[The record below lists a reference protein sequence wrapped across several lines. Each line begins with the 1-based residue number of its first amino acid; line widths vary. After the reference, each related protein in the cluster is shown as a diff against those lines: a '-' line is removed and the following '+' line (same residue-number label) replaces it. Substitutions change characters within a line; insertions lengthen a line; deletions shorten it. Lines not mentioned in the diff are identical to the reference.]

1 LITLAYC
8 GDFANNQSYLAIF
21 SKGRGVAGM
30 NSLKIKFLGL
40 TGIILVAA
48 IIGTTWYNLN
58 TQRSILQKMTTD
70 HAHMVAETVSNSVM
84 VDMANGRNE
93 QVGIALHKIGQEQAI
108 ASLRIFDETGRVV
121 ISHDPAE
128 IGDLVATV
136 DLLAFRTGNYN
147 YTDTIN
153 GHEAFSTILPLE
165 NRPAC
170 HSCHGREKAILG
182 VLNLK
187 LSMTDMEQ
195 LQMKSRNATMVAS
208 GAMLLLLVLSIT
220 AFLLIYVDAPIRKL
234 VTAME
239 HAENGDFAQA
249 RTVVTS
255 SDEMTLLSAKFNFM
269 VQRLRELME
278 TTVRHERELAITQEK
293 LAHTEEVQSL
303 NSTLEERL
311 KEIEYLNI
319 NLEERIEEI
328 EEANFKI
335 ADLASDLEGKNLR
348 LTMTVD
354 RLQSLYQV
362 GLAINSTISTPELLG
377 ILCQR
382 ATETL
387 KGQVGYILMLNETTG
402 TLRIG
407 ASTGTPTEFDHQAEI
422 PLKPGGVTYWV
433 IANNQPILIEN
444 VDKDDKFNKMSRLGF
459 PRESVISAPI
469 TDKDK
474 VIGTIT
480 ISNPVDGSRYGKE
493 DLELL
498 VTIAAQASV
507 ALRNARLY
515 EEQEQTYLNT
525 VQALVSAI
533 EASDAYTR
541 GHSERVTRFS
551 ISLGK
556 RMGFGEESLYRLER
570 AAVLHDVGKIGI
582 DINLLHK
589 REKLTAADIEVL
601 KQHPSIGVR
610 ILEPIHFLA
619 PVRSIIEQHHER
631 YDGQGYPKGL
641 TGAES
646 LPEARV
652 LAICDTYDA
661 MTSDRPYRKAL
672 PHEVAIQEIRDHAGQ
687 QFDPEMAEAFI
698 ALCADGQLPL

>member
-1 LITLAYC
+1 
-8 GDFANNQSYLAIF
+8 
-21 SKGRGVAGM
+21 M
-30 NSLKIKFLGL
+30 NSLKLKFLGL

-58 TQRSILQKMTTD
+58 TQRSILHKMTAE
-70 HAHMVAETVSNSVM
+70 HARMVAETVSNSVM
-84 VDMANGRNE
+84 VDMANGRND
-93 QVGIALHKIGQEQAI
+93 QVGVALGKIGQEKAI
-108 ASLRIFDETGRVV
+108 ASLRIFDDTGRVV

-128 IGDLVATV
+128 IGDLVATI

-147 YTDTIN
+147 YTDETN
-153 GHEAFSTILPLE
+153 GHETYSTILPLE

-170 HSCHGREKAILG
+170 HSCHGSEKAVLG
-182 VLNLK
+182 ILNLK
-187 LSMTDMEQ
+187 LSMANMEQ
-195 LQMKSRNATMVAS
+195 LQSKSRNATMVAS

-239 HAENGDFAQA
+239 HAENGDFTHA

-269 VQRLRELME
+269 VQRLRELMD

-303 NSTLEERL
+303 NATLEERL

-348 LTMTVD
+348 LSMSVE

-362 GLAINSTISTPELLG
+362 GMAINSTISTPELLAT
-377 ILCQR
+377 LCLK

-387 KGQVGYILMLNETTG
+387 KGQVGYILMRNEDSGNLRVGAACG
-402 TLRIG
+402 T
-407 ASTGTPTEFDHQAEI
+407 STEFDLHAEI
-422 PLKPGGVTYWV
+422 PLKPGGVTFWA

-459 PRESVISAPI
+459 PRDSVVCAPL
-469 TDKDK
+469 TDQGK
-474 VIGTIT
+474 VLGTIT
-480 ISNPVDGSRYGKE
+480 ISNPVDGSRYTRE

-498 VTIAAQASV
+498 VTIAAQASL
-507 ALRNARLY
+507 ALRNAKLY

-551 ISLGK
+551 MTLG
-556 RMGFGEESLYRLER
+556 RRLNFSDESLRRLER

-589 REKLTAADIEVL
+589 REKLSPADIEVL

-610 ILEPIHFLA
+610 ILEPIRFLD
-619 PVRSIIEQHHER
+619 PVRDIIEQHHER
-631 YDGQGYPKGL
+631 YDGQGYPRGL
-641 TGAES
+641 AGEEW

-687 QFDPEMAEAFI
+687 QFDPVMAEAFI
-698 ALCADGQLPL
+698 TLCADGQLPL

>member
-1 LITLAYC
+1 
-8 GDFANNQSYLAIF
+8 
-21 SKGRGVAGM
+21 M
-30 NSLKIKFLGL
+30 NSLKLKFLGL

-48 IIGTTWYNLN
+48 IVGTTWYNLH
-58 TQRSILQKMTTD
+58 TQRTILHKMTAE
-70 HAHMVAETVSNSVM
+70 HARMVAETVRNSVM

-93 QVGIALHKIGQEQAI
+93 QVGTTLGKISQEQAI

-121 ISHDPAE
+121 ISGNPAE
-128 IGDLVATV
+128 IGDLVATI
-136 DLLAFRTGNYN
+136 DLLAFRTGNYS
-147 YTDTIN
+147 YTDTVN
-153 GHEAFSTILPLE
+153 SGETLGTILPFE

-170 HSCHGREKAILG
+170 HSCHDREKAILG

-187 LSMTDMEQ
+187 LSLADMEQ
-195 LQMKSRNATMVAS
+195 LQSKSRSATMVAS

-239 HAENGDFAQA
+239 YAENGDFSHA
-249 RTVVTS
+249 RTSVTS

-278 TTVRHERELAITQEK
+278 TTVRHERELAVTQEK

-303 NSTLEERL
+303 NATLEERL

-328 EEANFKI
+328 EEANYKI

-348 LTMTVD
+348 LAMSVE
-354 RLQSLYQV
+354 RLQSLYQA
-362 GLAINSTISTPELLG
+362 GLAINSTISTSELLD
-377 ILCQR
+377 ILCQK

-387 KGQVGYILMLNETTG
+387 KGAVGYILMHNETGG

-407 ASTGTPTEFDHQAEI
+407 AACGVPVELDRTAEI
-422 PLKPGGVTYWV
+422 PLKPGGVSFWV
-433 IANNQPILIEN
+433 IANNQPVLLEN
-444 VDKDDKFNKMSRLGF
+444 GDKSDRFNKMSRLGF
-459 PRESVISAPI
+459 ARESVVCAPL
-469 TDKDK
+469 TDQNK

-480 ISNPVDGSRYGKE
+480 ISNPVDGSRYTNE

-498 VTIAAQASV
+498 VTIATQASV
-507 ALRNARLY
+507 ALRNTRLY
-515 EEQEQTYLNT
+515 EQQQETYLST
-525 VQALVSAI
+525 VQAMVSAI

-541 GHSERVTRFS
+541 GHSERVTRLS
-551 ISLGK
+551 LSLG
-556 RMGFGEESLYRLER
+556 RHIGFDDEVLGRLER
-570 AAVLHDVGKIGI
+570 AAVLHDIGKIGI

-589 REKLTAADIEVL
+589 REKLSPADIEVL

-610 ILEPIHFLA
+610 ILEPIRFLDS
-619 PVRSIIEQHHER
+619 VRDIIEQHHER

-641 TGAES
+641 TGEET

-698 ALCADGQLPL
+698 TLCADGQLHP